1 MSKLITKADAEGVD
15 SCVDYIT
22 SRLHLPSPSS
32 QQQNKDQWMRR
43 HSVDPIN
50 PIIDADLLQSKV
62 ENRMGRFL
70 DIVASRSHL
79 QKSPKSP
86 LLSVE
91 ESSFIA
97 LPVSENEVTY
107 LEENSEGEAME
118 GHQPALLVNVNLS
131 EKDGDS
137 SLHEPNPAVES
148 AQRVQREDSM
158 RPGDFA
164 EPAQQ
169 VNQSTQL
176 VNSLQSTKPIIPP
189 TQVTQPINQSINPP
203 TRVTQPINQS
213 INPPTQVTQPIPL
226 TNPPTQVIQPIPLTN
241 PPAQVT
247 QPIPPTNSSIH
258 PIPPTRRTL
267 PALHSTQPPRPQQPP
282 RHSQP
287 ATRTATKRFRPP
299 PSIDLSSVQSVV
311 RQQRQAPPPRDLRF
325 VEYVG
330 PRRVVA
336 GAVIHPR
343 YLEGV
348 DAKGRVVVPAI
359 QVRSL
364 PAYSLR
370 AKKVKQNDAAMEEEE
385 PSIERRL
392 VFSEHEDDGA
402 IVARAL
408 HGLQTTEQLER
419 QLDAFL
425 FHSSLS
431 CNKQVL
437 WIILI

>member
-118 GHQPALLVNVNLS
+118 GHQPAPLVNVNLS
-131 EKDGDS
+131 ERDGDS

-213 INPPTQVTQPIPL
+213 INPPTQV
-226 TNPPTQVIQPIPLTN
+226 IQPIPLTN

-287 ATRTATKRFRPP
+287 ATRTATKRFRPL

>member
-118 GHQPALLVNVNLS
+118 GHQPAPLVNVNLS

-164 EPAQQ
+164 
-169 VNQSTQL
+169 
-176 VNSLQSTKPIIPP
+176 
-189 TQVTQPINQSINPP
+189 
-203 TRVTQPINQS
+203 
-213 INPPTQVTQPIPL
+213 
-226 TNPPTQVIQPIPLTN
+226 
-241 PPAQVT
+241 
-247 QPIPPTNSSIH
+247 
-258 PIPPTRRTL
+258 
-267 PALHSTQPPRPQQPP
+267 
-282 RHSQP
+282 
-287 ATRTATKRFRPP
+287 
-299 PSIDLSSVQSVV
+299 
-311 RQQRQAPPPRDLRF
+311 
-325 VEYVG
+325 
-330 PRRVVA
+330 
-336 GAVIHPR
+336 
-343 YLEGV
+343 
-348 DAKGRVVVPAI
+348 
-359 QVRSL
+359 
-364 PAYSLR
+364 
-370 AKKVKQNDAAMEEEE
+370 
-385 PSIERRL
+385 
-392 VFSEHEDDGA
+392 
-402 IVARAL
+402 
-408 HGLQTTEQLER
+408 
-419 QLDAFL
+419 
-425 FHSSLS
+425 
-431 CNKQVL
+431 
-437 WIILI
+437 

>member
-1 MSKLITKADAEGVD
+1 
-15 SCVDYIT
+15 
-22 SRLHLPSPSS
+22 
-32 QQQNKDQWMRR
+32 
-43 HSVDPIN
+43 
-50 PIIDADLLQSKV
+50 
-62 ENRMGRFL
+62 
-70 DIVASRSHL
+70 
-79 QKSPKSP
+79 
-86 LLSVE
+86 
-91 ESSFIA
+91 
-97 LPVSENEVTY
+97 
-107 LEENSEGEAME
+107 ME
-118 GHQPALLVNVNLS
+118 GHQPAPLVNVNLL

-189 TQVTQPINQSINPP
+189 TQVTQPINQSINP

-213 INPPTQVTQPIPL
+213 INPPTRVTQPIPP
-226 TNPPTQVIQPIPLTN
+226 TNPPTQVI
-241 PPAQVT
+241 

-258 PIPPTRRTL
+258 PILPTRRTL

-287 ATRTATKRFRPP
+287 ATRTATKRFRPL

-419 QLDAFL
+419 QLDASL

-431 CNKQVL
+431 CNKQVP
-437 WIILI
+437 WTILI